1 MFKFYLTRLDH
12 FGNMSPSSIDDSF
25 MEIDMAESVKNASGR
40 LVCDLDTIERSWVHV
55 SLLAKREQLVRSR
68 NKEVT
73 GSEIWVLRGKEI
85 EALNAL
91 APKFA

>member
-1 MFKFYLTRLDH
+1 MLTKLDSHGKMFSTGKDWPVVHSH
-12 FGNMSPSSIDDSF
+12 FGIGDV
-25 MEIDMAESVKNASGR
+25 MAESKKVSFE
-40 LVCDLDTIERSWVHV
+40 LDAIERSWVHV
-55 SLLAKREQLVRSR
+55 SLQAKREQLVRSR

-91 APKFA
+91 MPKFA

>member
-1 MFKFYLTRLDH
+1 MLTLLDED
-12 FGNMSPSSIDDSF
+12 GKMSELSQRRWEAYFPPYYGIGGF
-25 MEIDMAESVKNASGR
+25 MAESAKKVSFE
-40 LVCDLDTIERSWVHV
+40 LDAIERSWVHV
-55 SLLAKREQLVRSR
+55 SLQAKREQLVRSR

-91 APKFA
+91 MPKFV

>member
-1 MFKFYLTRLDH
+1 
-12 FGNMSPSSIDDSF
+12 
-25 MEIDMAESVKNASGR
+25 MAESKKVSFE
-40 LVCDLDTIERSWVHV
+40 LDAIERSWVHV
-55 SLLAKREQLVRSR
+55 SLQAKREQLVRSR

-91 APKFA
+91 MPKFA

>member
-1 MFKFYLTRLDH
+1 MLTFVYPDGRMVSVSRYHPDIEHMLS
-12 FGNMSPSSIDDSF
+12 GGR
-25 MEIDMAESVKNASGR
+25 MAEAAKKLSVE
-40 LVCDLDTIERSWVHV
+40 LDVIEKSWVHV
-55 SLLAKREQLVRSR
+55 SLMAKREQLVRSR

-91 APKFA
+91 TPKFS